1 MSTPSDLVF
10 FATLMKAGSLSAA
23 AREFDVTPSAASK
36 WLQQL
41 EERLGIRLANRTTR
55 RISLTSEGEVYLTEG
70 RRILAE
76 IEELDQTI
84 TSSRAAPKGLLRI
97 ECLTRFRPHLR
108 PQLFLCL
115 PGNIPNWKCN
125 CYSPTDR

>member
-1 MSTPSDLVF
+1 
-10 FATLMKAGSLSAA
+10 
-23 AREFDVTPSAASK
+23 
-36 WLQQL
+36 LQQL

-97 ECLTRFRPHLR
+97 NASLGFGRTYIAPAISVFARKYPELEV
-108 PQLFLCL
+108 QLLL
-115 PGNIPNWKCN
+115 
-125 CYSPTDR
+125 TDRPMNLADDAIDIAIRFGEPPRYTCDRPKDCR